1 MPARR
6 AAIELTNFLS
16 LRGLKDIGRFHPIF
30 NVLSSDVRRDKKP
43 SAFNYLNPDKLVE
56 YT

>member
-16 LRGLKDIGRFHPIF
+16 LRGLKDIGRPHPIF
-30 NVLSSDVRRDKKP
+30 TVLSSDVRRDKKP
-43 SAFNYLNPDKLVE
+43 SAFNYINPDKLVE
-56 YT
+56 